1 LKHDAKIGSF
11 LFLISIILCYASMR
25 LGIGKANDPGPGF
38 FPFLAGLMI
47 AILSLAILISSLKK
61 SKKYNPEEG
70 ALVSGKAALISVVL
84 LLFGLFVEKA
94 GFFVCIFFATLL
106 MLRANGIK
114 KWHFLLLVGISTCLG
129 IFLIFNILLEVR
141 LPLGILTWV
150 GR

>member
-1 LKHDAKIGSF
+1 
-11 LFLISIILCYASMR
+11 MR

-47 AILSLAILISSLKK
+47 AILSLAIIISSLKK
-61 SKKYNPEEG
+61 SQKYNPEEG

-94 GFFVCIFFATLL
+94 GFFVCTFFATLL

-114 KWHFLLLVGISTCLG
+114 QWYLLLLVGISTSLG
-129 IFLIFNILLEVR
+129 IFLIFNLLLEVR
-141 LPLGILTWV
+141 LPLGILTFV